1 MDKIAVVIDNVH
13 DQTLMARLLGVRNY
27 RFFAQCEWLCKSNEK
42 FWSIIICKSTSQQTP
57 MQSVPSSH
65 INSRIIVL
73 SNRIDEDVIVE
84 TLTAGAHYYF
94 DLRDSERVL
103 EARIDAALK
112 RHLQHES
119 RDLDVA
125 PYIFKADTRAVFHG
139 KRMLNLNP
147 REFDL
152 AYYLFSNRGRVVS
165 DSELMTSVWTLP
177 PWQDKRRIDTSI
189 CRIKKKMNLN
199 TAQSKWKIMRL
210 FKQGYQIL
218 C

>member
-13 DQTLMARLLGVRNY
+13 DQKLMTRLLGARNC
-27 RFFAQCEWLCKSNEK
+27 RFFAQCEWLGKSNEI
-42 FWSIIICKSTSQQTP
+42 FWSIIICTARSQQAAVQRIPT
-57 MQSVPSSH
+57 SH

-73 SNRIDEDVIVE
+73 SNCIDESAIVE
-84 TLTAGAHYYF
+84 TLTLGAHHYF
-94 DLRDSERVL
+94 NICDSERVL

-119 RDLDVA
+119 SILDVD
-125 PYIFKADTRAVFHG
+125 PYTFKVDTRAVFHG

-152 AYYLFSNRGRVVS
+152 AYYLFSNRDRVVS
-165 DSELMTSVWTLP
+165 DAELMTSVWTLP
-177 PWQDKRRIDTSI
+177 PSQDKRRIDTSI

-199 TAQSKWKIMRL
+199 TAHSKWKIMRL
-210 FKQGYQIL
+210 FKQGYQIR